1 MFVWD
6 GALSHDIQITGL
18 TGEAVHGALHPM
30 LGSVKYEDQVMCN
43 HPPTKTKPQT
53 EKAQPPTT
61 NHHDETGSCD
71 EETVEDAFRS
81 DQHSPPQNTSKRF
94 KKHIYAGEWQ
104 PPLPPPVMVMVPL
117 TPLWLW
123 CGAMVV
129 VVVDVIEEVEVVRS
143 SS

>member
-61 NHHDETGSCD
+61 NHHDEADSCD
-71 EETVEDAFRS
+71 EEAVEKARAIDRISTHRLRTPAK
-81 DQHSPPQNTSKRF
+81 DSKNVHIYLKTRCPRNSF
-94 KKHIYAGEWQ
+94 KKVSKSEK
-104 PPLPPPVMVMVPL
+104 
-117 TPLWLW
+117 
-123 CGAMVV
+123 
-129 VVVDVIEEVEVVRS
+129 
-143 SS
+143 